1 MIKPIDQTT
10 LSSKGVR
17 YRNIKDTLN
26 LRLSTDPV
34 INLSQYWKME
44 ANNNKLG
51 LRIMN
56 IWFNIINTCKNIEA
70 AFDNLLWK

>member
-1 MIKPIDQTT
+1 MIKPINQAI
-10 LSSKGVR
+10 LSTKEIR
-17 YRNIKDTLN
+17 YRNIKDALN

-44 ANNNKLG
+44 ANNNKFG

-56 IWFNIINTCKNIEA
+56 IWFNIINMPKKIEA

>member
-17 YRNIKDTLN
+17 YRNVKDALN

-44 ANNNKLG
+44 ANNNKFG

-56 IWFNIINTCKNIEA
+56 IWFNIINMPKKIEA